1 MRRRSYHRLL
11 LSLLI
16 VFGILSV
23 LLALA
28 QDQHTIK
35 VGSAYGAE
43 DPKFASYVAALVNA
57 EPTGGNRYQV
67 LTNGDEIFPPMIAA
81 IATAKRRI
89 AFEILVEGDL
99 TDAEPVKYASRY
111 AYERLLR
118 RGIEV
123 YEYQPTM
130 MHAKALIVDGA
141 WSMVGSANFDNR
153 SLELND
159 ELNVAS
165 ATATSRAG
173 CSTTSTPI

>member
-1 MRRRSYHRLL
+1 MRRRSYHR
-11 LSLLI
+11 LLI

-35 VGSAYGAE
+35 VESAYGAE

-89 AFEILVEGDL
+89 GASSWTRGNGGPSSKRRGNTSGVISAKSSSRWSLVAGRSSLVERQ
-99 TDAEPVKYASRY
+99 V
-111 AYERLLR
+111 
-118 RGIEV
+118 V
-123 YEYQPTM
+123 
-130 MHAKALIVDGA
+130 
-141 WSMVGSANFDNR
+141 
-153 SLELND
+153 
-159 ELNVAS
+159 
-165 ATATSRAG
+165 
-173 CSTTSTPI
+173 